1 MVVQDFYT
9 SGEYLEK
16 NPDWHVEE
24 SPWKAHGIL
33 EMMRRHN
40 MHPKTVCEVGC
51 GAGEIL
57 KILQQ
62 RLDADCQFWGYEI
75 APQAYELAKSRENE
89 NLHFKLADF
98 REEVGAYYDLI
109 LIIDVLE
116 HFEDPFSFLRHIKS
130 ESEYKILQLPLDV
143 HVLSVLRNELIEFR
157 HATGHLHFFTKDI
170 ALQILKDNGY
180 EVIDYFYTLPPLLDG
195 MSLKYRK
202 SGFLRLPITLLRIV
216 KRSLQRLPGL
226 LFYALNKDLAVRIFG
241 GWRLVVLV
249 K

>member
-1 MVVQDFYT
+1 MVVKDFYT

-24 SPWKAHGIL
+24 SPWKANAVL
-33 EMMRRHN
+33 QMVRRN
-40 MHPKTVCEVGC
+40 KIQPKTICEVGC

-57 KILQQ
+57 KILQS
-62 RLDADCQFWGYEI
+62 RLDHDCQFWGYEI

-98 REEVGAYYDLI
+98 REEEGAYYDLV

-116 HFEDPFSFLRHIKS
+116 HFEDPFSFLRQIKP

-170 ALQILKDNGY
+170 ALQIFKDNGY
-180 EVIDYFYTLPPLLDG
+180 EVIDYFYTLPPFLDG
-195 MSLKYRK
+195 MSRK
-202 SGFLRLPITLLRIV
+202 GGKSNPLRLPITLLRIV
-216 KRSLQRLPGL
+216 KRSLQRLPRI
-226 LFYALNKDLAVRIFG
+226 LFYAVDKDLAVRIFG